1 MSTTLTKIGIWESI
15 EMADRKNQQIHKCVH
30 FQNITNSVFPND
42 CNINV
47 KILLMY
53 GCENEL
59 ICMWAF
65 G

>member
-1 MSTTLTKIGIWESI
+1 
-15 EMADRKNQQIHKCVH
+15 MADRKNQQIHKCVH

-59 ICMWAF
+59 ICM
-65 G
+65 